1 MSETKV
7 TLLSRPKLEG
17 GTQLSPQA
25 FHLPR
30 CPREVWEKVGSR
42 RFSLGDVTAHGRN
55 QV

>member
-25 FHLPR
+25 FSLAPLSAR
-30 CPREVWEKVGSR
+30 GLGKGG
-42 RFSLGDVTAHGRN
+42 FSAILCR
-55 QV
+55 

>member
-25 FHLPR
+25 F
-30 CPREVWEKVGSR
+30 
-42 RFSLGDVTAHGRN
+42 SLVPLSARGLGKGGLSAILCR
-55 QV
+55 